1 MNRHWK
7 RSRVTKALTDAGLA
21 ASFGEAEA
29 RLDAVRVC
37 VRVSREQ
44 CSTPAGQAATLTAVA
59 TAFKCFGRVCVDLD
73 APNADLRFKMPL
85 GSTLHDATKRLGA
98 TPAEAEGSGI
108 THTILIGSAAHEGVA
123 WSVYCWWDRWLAGTR
138 VDPDSQVGESGV
150 SLSGVFSA
158 GLAVRQIFADVR
170 RGSASRSADVTVSLW
185 TPSAP
190 ADLNDVGPSQVSIPN
205 DLWIVGLGHLGQAAV
220 WALLTLPCAGP
231 RHAVLQDDDRIGEEN
246 EATSLLVRGD
256 VFGLKKARVA
266 ASWLEGGGWTTDLI
280 ERRHEGDIR
289 VTTGDPPIL
298 LAGLDALPGRKAL
311 AGASFDYMIDVGIGD
326 DAASFEGIQIRV
338 VPKGAPVEGLWGS
351 GSTVDAR
358 ERLSDNEAYRAA
370 EKDIGTC
377 GKVMLADASVAVPFV
392 GAAAAALA
400 VTQAIRLASL
410 KSGVVLLQVELASPS
425 LVIDGGEA
433 SASEC
438 YLGSDVVSVLED
450 DEDPETGLGEGAEL
464 TAPFRP
470 RSSLRDGPADG
481 PDTY

>member
-59 TAFKCFGRVCVDLD
+59 TAFKCFGRVCVALD
-73 APNADLRFKMPL
+73 APDADLRFKMPL
-85 GSTLHDATKRLGA
+85 GSTLHEATERLGA
-98 TPAEAEGSGI
+98 TTADAEGAGI
-108 THTILIGSAAHEGVA
+108 THSIRIGSAAHDDA
-123 WSVYCWWDRWLAGTR
+123 PWSVCCWWDRWLAGTR
-138 VDPDSQVGESGV
+138 VDPGGPVGESGV
-150 SLSGVFSA
+150 SLAGVFSA

-170 RGSASRSADVTVSLW
+170 RAAACRSADVTVSLW
-185 TPSAP
+185 TPSVP

-205 DLWIVGLGHLGQAAV
+205 HLWIVGLGHLGQAAV
-220 WALLTLPCAGP
+220 WALLTLPSAGP

-246 EATSLLVRGD
+246 EATSLLVRGN
-256 VFGLKKARVA
+256 VFGLKKVRVA

-280 ERRHEGDIR
+280 ERRHKGDIR
-289 VTTGDPPIL
+289 LITGDPPLL
-298 LAGLDALPGRKAL
+298 LAGLDALPARKAL
-311 AGASFDYMIDVGIGD
+311 ARVCFDYMIDVGIGD

-338 VPKGAPVEGLWGS
+338 VPKGTLVDRLWGS
-351 GSTVDAR
+351 GSTADAR

-370 EKDIGTC
+370 EKDIGAC

-400 VTQAIRLASL
+400 VSQAIRLASL
-410 KSGVVLLQVELASPS
+410 KSGVALLQIELASPS

-433 SASEC
+433 AASES
-438 YLGSDVVSVLED
+438 YLGSDVVSVRGD
-450 DEDPETGLGEGAEL
+450 GEDPEMGLA
-464 TAPFRP
+464 
-470 RSSLRDGPADG
+470 
-481 PDTY
+481 